1 MQTLEQTLG
10 SVLADRPYPG
20 RGVLLARAD
29 DGALGVVY
37 FLTGRSEGSRRRALA
52 VRPGGDVAVEDTSA
66 GPHDALRHYVA
77 VARRGTWLVVGNG
90 DQVVPLA
97 ESLSSGESV
106 PQAWS
111 AHTYEPDPPIFT
123 TRAWVALDSSS
134 AADGVVGAAR
144 RSGRGDDGT
153 DHLAWTAG
161 HVAPGTGVLMTTYDG
176 STSEVRSTA
185 APVDVAAPAATLE
198 ALLDKVWEALDP
210 ALRVAA
216 LAVAAGSPDAPPL
229 LRA

>member
-1 MQTLEQTLG
+1 MQTLA

-52 VRPGGDVAVEDTSA
+52 VRAGGDVAVEDTSA

-106 PQAWS
+106 AQAWG
-111 AHTYEPDPPIFT
+111 AHTFEPDPPICT
-123 TRAWVALDSSS
+123 TRIWVALDAASP
-134 AADGVVGAAR
+134 ADGVVGAAK
-144 RSGRGDDGT
+144 RSGRGDDST

-185 APVDVAAPAATLE
+185 APVDVAAPAASLE
-198 ALLDKVWEALDP
+198 ALLDQVWDGLDP

-216 LAVAAGSPDAPPL
+216 LAVGAASPEAPPL

>member
-1 MQTLEQTLG
+1 MQTLT

-52 VRPGGDVAVEDTSA
+52 VRAGGDVAVEDTSS

-106 PQAWS
+106 AQAWG
-111 AHTYEPDPPIFT
+111 AHTFEPYPPIFT
-123 TRAWVALDSSS
+123 TRVWVALDASSD
-134 AADGVVGAAR
+134 ADGVVGAAK
-144 RSGRGDDGT
+144 RSGRSLDSGDAST

-198 ALLDKVWEALDP
+198 ALLDQVWDGLDP

-216 LAVAAGSPDAPPL
+216 LAVDAGSPAAPPL